1 MQAPVEPHPVV
12 DLIVS
17 IDQSDYDH
25 LRLPCPKMRPMKCS
39 VVVDSGCQSVLLG
52 LKMFNQF
59 GLKKSCLVPVKGQ
72 MSAINGE
79 GIDILG
85 AVFLRLEGKDA
96 NNGSIVKTAVMAHV
110 SRATDRFFIS
120 QQAMRELGIISRDF
134 PKVQAPLM
142 NAAVAAAEVAPC
154 GCPAHSK
161 PPDSVCTV
169 IPTST
174 TQHSTYMRLPM
185 KKSI

>member
-1 MQAPVEPHPVV
+1 M
-12 DLIVS
+12 
-17 IDQSDYDH
+17 
-25 LRLPCPKMRPMKCS
+25 
-39 VVVDSGCQSVLLG
+39 VDSGCQSVLLG

-161 PPDSVCTV
+161 PPDR
-169 IPTST
+169 PTSLPFEPLEENVDKMKAWLLDRFAS
-174 TQHSTYMRLPM
+174 STFNVCPHQPLPCGWPSH
-185 KKSI
+185 KNPCG

>member
-12 DLIVS
+12 DLTVS

-79 GIDILG
+79 DAHLEKQGNILNIFIRCTNAG
-85 AVFLRLEGKDA
+85 WEIEA
-96 NNGSIVKTAVMAHV
+96 NQRHGEIIVK
-110 SRATDRFFIS
+110 DNI
-120 QQAMRELGIISRDF
+120 GD
-134 PKVQAPLM
+134 
-142 NAAVAAAEVAPC
+142 
-154 GCPAHSK
+154 
-161 PPDSVCTV
+161 
-169 IPTST
+169 
-174 TQHSTYMRLPM
+174 
-185 KKSI
+185 